1 MGVVVDMWKKSLVTR
16 VTFAIVA
23 VLVVIVVNVALSFV
37 YNQQIILSA
46 TSFRTKVLAF
56 GRDVSDLIDNGF
68 YQMDGQA
75 NVWIAGEAI
84 SGYGSLA
91 SSTLP
96 VVLQGEQTMNADL
109 AKLITIAPTPLLRRE
124 VVKAQKDAFP
134 YEQYFQKSL
143 AEIKNGHTHQAV
155 ANILVNNSNSS
166 NVFTNDL
173 LALNQTTRK
182 LMDSP
187 ATSTIQHAEV
197 SQLVSLIGNAV
208 IFLVGIILLVFFRR
222 VVAPIPV
229 ISLSLKRIADG
240 DLTVESIVTKST
252 DEIGE
257 LTRSTNTMAQSLRHL
272 IQQLQIS
279 SVQLS
284 AASQESAASTQETT
298 ASINEIANQMQEV
311 TDQSSKG
318 TESVVEISKSLLS
331 LSSLIQLSKNKAETA
346 TTITVEARI
355 AANQG
360 KEMVDN
366 TIQSMQLIKEK
377 TSETEQRMAELQQYS
392 KQIEEIAST
401 ISDIAEQ
408 TNLLALNASIEAAR
422 AGDQG
427 RGFAVVAEEVRKLA
441 EQTRTESSRVGSI
454 LADILSITEASVMVT
469 KESQKMVTDGVRMAI
484 QSGESLEKIL
494 AAVSKTVDEVQGI
507 DDLTQDEVAN
517 SDQIVALIN
526 TVAAVVEKTA
536 DSAQNVAATT
546 EEISAAMETIAAST
560 QESNQQAIH
569 LHEMMMDFQV
579 E

>member
-37 YNQQIILSA
+37 YNQQIISSA
-46 TSFRTKVLAF
+46 TSFRTKVLTF

-84 SGYGSLA
+84 SGYRSLA

-96 VVLQGEQTMNADL
+96 VV
-109 AKLITIAPTPLLRRE
+109 
-124 VVKAQKDAFP
+124 
-134 YEQYFQKSL
+134 
-143 AEIKNGHTHQAV
+143 
-155 ANILVNNSNSS
+155 
-166 NVFTNDL
+166 
-173 LALNQTTRK
+173 
-182 LMDSP
+182 
-187 ATSTIQHAEV
+187 
-197 SQLVSLIGNAV
+197 SQLVTLIGNAV
-208 IFLVGIILLVFFRR
+208 IFLVSILLLIFFRR
-222 VVAPIPV
+222 MVAPIPV

-257 LTRSTNTMAQSLRHL
+257 LTRSTNTMAQNLRHL

-279 SVQLS
+279 AVQL
-284 AASQESAASTQETT
+284 SAASTQETT
-298 ASINEIANQMQEV
+298 VSINEIANQMQEV

-318 TESVVEISKSLLS
+318 TESVVEISKALLS
-331 LSSLIQLSKNKAETA
+331 LSSLIQLSKNKAKTA
-346 TTITVEARI
+346 TTITVETRI
-355 AANQG
+355 TANQG
-360 KEMVDN
+360 KETVDN

-454 LADILSITEASVMVT
+454 LSDILSITEASVMVT
-469 KESQKMVTDGVRMAI
+469 KESQKVVTDGVHMAI
-484 QSGESLEKIL
+484 QSGETLEKIL
-494 AAVSKTVDEVQGI
+494 EAVSKTVDEVQGI

-546 EEISAAMETIAAST
+546 EEITGSDGNYRCQYARIEST
-560 QESNQQAIH
+560 SH
-569 LHEMMMDFQV
+569 SFK
-579 E
+579 